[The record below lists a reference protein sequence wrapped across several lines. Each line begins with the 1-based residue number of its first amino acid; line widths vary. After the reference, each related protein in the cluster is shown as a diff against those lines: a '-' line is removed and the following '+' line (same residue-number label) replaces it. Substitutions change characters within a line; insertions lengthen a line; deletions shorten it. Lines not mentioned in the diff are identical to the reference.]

1 MAWHGKRS
9 DEFCLKLRAALNRP
23 EVREKRR
30 AALKQYYADPEVRE
44 KRRAALKQYYADP
57 EVREKRR
64 AAAIE
69 ARLGWCPVALRE
81 DYRTLSKALGAAAAR
96 ESIEAQIARRVA

>member
-9 DEFCLKLRAALNRP
+9 DEFCLKLRAALNR
-23 EVREKRR
+23 
-30 AALKQYYADPEVRE
+30 PEVRE